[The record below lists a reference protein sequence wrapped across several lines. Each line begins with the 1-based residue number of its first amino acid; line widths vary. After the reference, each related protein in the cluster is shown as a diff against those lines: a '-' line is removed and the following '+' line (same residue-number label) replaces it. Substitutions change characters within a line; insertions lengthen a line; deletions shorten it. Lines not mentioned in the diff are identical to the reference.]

1 MDEILGDLATVQQ
14 EFPGAQV
21 ICSTFEQYAAA
32 LAENAPPSAVAA
44 LPVVTAEVGDT
55 WVHGA
60 VSDPVRL
67 AFDRRASRIFSEWPG
82 SDSDPAIINAT
93 RYLVRTVVSRVAV
106 HHACARCR
114 ASKLPCPALP

>member
-1 MDEILGDLATVQQ
+1 MDEILGDIVTVQQ
-14 EFPGAQV
+14 QFPAATV

-32 LAENAPPSAVAA
+32 LQQSAPPEAAAA
-44 LPVVTAEVGDT
+44 LPVITSEMGDT

-82 SDSDPAIINAT
+82 SGSDPAVINAT
-93 RYLVRTVVSRVAV
+93 RYLVRIA
-106 HHACARCR
+106 
-114 ASKLPCPALP
+114 